1 MSRFIKQE
9 DIEMKDRD
17 EDASSFTKKET
28 IKVENEEDHE
38 SPQPQLPQSA
48 VLPGSTPNSSLQ
60 DNHESGSIPTSHPQT
75 NQTTNLTSTV
85 QTSSTKKETAK
96 IENEEEH
103 KSPQPQ
109 LPPSGVLPEPTRN
122 TSIQDNQE
130 SGSIP
135 TSQPSQNQT
144 TNLTFLIHTPSTW
157 AADFGDHPKTRR
169 RARPAQQTT
178 IQSSSSGKL
187 PVSSVEKSHEDPTAG
202 SQSVWATNRRDR
214 SSTPLNVGDSS
225 TSRHTGI
232 STGDPSSSKR
242 VFQKEA
248 IRTIQPRPSVSSR
261 NVHNFPPAVE
271 GSSSVSGSIVQATQP
286 HGDYRPALASSS
298 RSTRPDPVPLPD
310 LTPLTGFI
318 FHEDVIRQFLDLFA
332 QTDFERILYTPHQ
345 LHDLRSQLVWGADGR
360 INQIEKNKIHDP
372 FTVNNQIV
380 TSKFD
385 LPIEVCNMVGS
396 LLPRDDV
403 LNLRL
408 VNKPTEM
415 LFSGLA
421 FRSVVVPFRP
431 EIYRMLAMDQSA
443 LILPA
448 GITKSNLNDK
458 GKGKARSGP
467 SDEDLSIQT
476 RLAKL
481 RGNDYDGMKIF
492 KAWGSHIRKFA
503 MTFDLDQGESAIHFF
518 NPFQ

>member
-1 MSRFIKQE
+1 MSRTIKQE
-9 DIEMKDRD
+9 DVEMKDRD

-28 IKVENEEDHE
+28 VKVENEEDHE
-38 SPQPQLPQSA
+38 SPQRQLPQSA
-48 VLPGSTPNSSLQ
+48 VLPESTHNSSLQ
-60 DNHESGSIPTSHPQT
+60 DNHESGSMPTSHPQT

-109 LPPSGVLPEPTRN
+109 LPPSAVLPEPTRN
-122 TSIQDNQE
+122 TSIQDNHG

-135 TSQPSQNQT
+135 TSQPPQNQT

-157 AADFGDHPKTRR
+157 AADFGDHPKARR

-202 SQSVWATNRRDR
+202 SRSVWATNKRDR
-214 SSTPLNVGDSS
+214 SSTPLNVGESS
-225 TSRHTGI
+225 PSRYTGI
-232 STGDPSSSKR
+232 SNGDPSSSKR
-242 VFQKEA
+242 VFQKQA
-248 IRTIQPRPSVSSR
+248 IRTIQPRPSDSSR
-261 NVHNFPPAVE
+261 NVHNFPPAVK

-310 LTPLTGFI
+310 LTPLTRFI
-318 FHEDVIRQFLDLFA
+318 FDEDVIRQFLDVFT
-332 QTDFERILYTPHQ
+332 QTDFERILYTPLQ

-360 INQIEKNKIHDP
+360 INQIEKNKIHDS
-372 FTVNNQIV
+372 VNNQIV
-380 TSKFD
+380 TSKLD
-385 LPIEVCNMVGS
+385 LPVEMCDMVGS
-396 LLPRDDV
+396 FLPRDDV

-408 VNKPTEM
+408 VDKSTEM

-443 LILPA
+443 LFIPA

-458 GKGKARSGP
+458 GKGKAPLVP